1 MTPLPHAL
9 FALPPEHAIP
19 ADRRGVL
26 VPAARIGEAE
36 IHGAIVVVETDTD
49 IATLQK
55 ALTAGAAMIALAGC
69 RTGADLQRLATLL
82 SVAEAEVGCPEGS
95 TSILAMTD
103 GILPAPGAREGL
115 ARKSRRLAG
124 LVWDLRLLV
133 ATLRATR
140 TRTRTGELTTPLA
153 SARAATLLTATVAD
167 VPVYDSLPDVNEDAL
182 VLICNHSRTDGFFG
196 SLAIRSSQIEVV
208 ETQYASLT

>member
-115 ARKSRRLAG
+115 TGKTQRLAG
-124 LVWDLRLLV
+124 LAWDQKCLV
-133 ATLRATR
+133 STLRATW
-140 TRTRTGELTTPLA
+140 TRTQSGEWLPAFST
-153 SARAATLLTATVAD
+153 ARAATLLTAAAAA
-167 VPVYDSLPDVNEDAL
+167 VPAYDSAFDLDDEAFARAYKLSPGE
-182 VLICNHSRTDGFFG
+182 GFFG
-196 SLAIRSSQIEVV
+196 LITATAAQTAFEGR
-208 ETQYASLT
+208 